1 MVRISQKG
9 IFPKKDIYEESD
21 AISDVQ
27 VPIHRSAH
35 VTATDLYQALD
46 IQLNDSP
53 LIISCRFTFEILILL
68 YDCLAGMRR
77 TFRVSVCPFR
87 VQFGSM
93 FISSSSS
100 SCTAFAFFENQCCSR
115 IITELWLTCTIEI
128 LANSVRFRIR
138 GFRAT
143 CFRSNVCHAL
153 TKPWPPHE
161 VLLLSYKLKL
171 EHKAAPADLQMS
183 FKFSNEGDR
192 GQK

>member
-1 MVRISQKG
+1 
-9 IFPKKDIYEESD
+9 
-21 AISDVQ
+21 
-27 VPIHRSAH
+27 
-35 VTATDLYQALD
+35 
-46 IQLNDSP
+46 
-53 LIISCRFTFEILILL
+53 
-68 YDCLAGMRR
+68 MRR

-143 CFRSNVCHAL
+143 CFRNNVCHAL
-153 TKPWPPHE
+153 TKSWPPHE

-192 GQK
+192 GLAWSYISLYIWSRHGNQIQKEKTKVSQALRFCYTTKHYY